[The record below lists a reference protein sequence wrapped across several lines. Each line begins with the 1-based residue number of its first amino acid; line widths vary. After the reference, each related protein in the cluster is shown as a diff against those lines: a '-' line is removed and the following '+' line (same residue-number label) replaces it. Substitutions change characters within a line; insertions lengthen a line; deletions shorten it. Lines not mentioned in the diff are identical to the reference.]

1 MSEIVSVDDL
11 LALPDAEEIERE
23 VVLPNGKTIIIRALS
38 LGSIGKSRRTA
49 QRRKGPWMRRGGRPS
64 CFTMDQRAAPHIRS
78 AEKLTRKPAGLVS
91 SIVVSILE
99 LSGLT
104 ASGGI
109 SASVVE
115 RDEPFFAENDVLAAA
130 YFLMDKFGIW
140 DEISF
145 SRRCTVRQIAR
156 WLAFWRYKAA
166 IEEAELEKARLRHA

>member
-38 LGSIGKSRRTA
+38 LGEHREIAQNSTTA
-49 QRRKGPWMRRGGRPS
+49 EGTLDEARWQALVLHYGIKEPRLT
-64 CFTMDQRAAPHIRS
+64 FDQ

-115 RDEPFFAENDVLAAA
+115 RDEALFRG
-130 YFLMDKFGIW
+130 K
-140 DEISF
+140 
-145 SRRCTVRQIAR
+145 
-156 WLAFWRYKAA
+156 
-166 IEEAELEKARLRHA
+166 